1 MQESI
6 DRFPVLQLV
15 VYLSICCRFLQ
26 LPDIPDEL
34 FDLEDIL
41 NEAIE
46 IQEQAAANQLPQP
59 LDQQQAPP
67 IENQPGPIDPN
78 PPQGHPL
85 MVFDGNS
92 DNDNEDYLRNL
103 VQSWENLMDIPS
115 YRLLCIMR
123 SALRQPALIGYN
135 ILDIENPSYLSLQDD
150 YLPDHNTTVN
160 NTHNQ

>member
-1 MQESI
+1 MQEST

-26 LPDIPDEL
+26 LPDIPD
-34 FDLEDIL
+34 
-41 NEAIE
+41 
-46 IQEQAAANQLPQP
+46 

-67 IENQPGPIDPN
+67 IENQPGLIDPN
-78 PPQGHPL
+78 TPQGHPL
-85 MVFDGNS
+85 RVFDGNS
-92 DNDNEDYLRNL
+92 DSNNEDYLRNL
-103 VQSWENLMDIPS
+103 MQSWENLMDIPS

>member
-6 DRFPVLQLV
+6 DRFPVLHLV

-41 NEAIE
+41 NEATE
-46 IQEQAAANQLPQP
+46 IQEQAAAHQLPQP

-78 PPQGHPL
+78 PPKDHPL
-85 MVFDGNS
+85 MVFDCNS

-123 SALRQPALIGYN
+123 NALRQPALIGYN
-135 ILDIENPSYLSLQDD
+135 ILDIENPSHLSL
-150 YLPDHNTTVN
+150 
-160 NTHNQ
+160 

>member
-34 FDLEDIL
+34 FDLEDIPDDT
-41 NEAIE
+41 IE

-59 LDQQQAPP
+59 LDQQQGPH
-67 IENQPGPIDPN
+67 IENQPDPIDSN

-85 MVFDGNS
+85 MVFD
-92 DNDNEDYLRNL
+92 DTDNEDYLRNL
-103 VQSWENLMDIPS
+103 VHSWENLMDIPS
-115 YRLLCIMR
+115 YRLMCIMG
-123 SALRQPALIGYN
+123 SALRQPALIRYN
-135 ILDIENPSYLSLQDD
+135 ILDTENPSYLSLQDD
-150 YLPDHNTTVN
+150 YLPDHNTTVD
-160 NTHNQ
+160 NTHTQ

>member
-1 MQESI
+1 MAVNME
-6 DRFPVLQLV
+6 
-15 VYLSICCRFLQ
+15 RFLQ

-41 NEAIE
+41 NEATE
-46 IQEQAAANQLPQP
+46 IQEQAAAIQLPQP
-59 LDQQQAPP
+59 LDQQQDPP

-85 MVFDGNS
+85 MAFDGNS

-103 VQSWENLMDIPS
+103 VQSWENLMHIPS

-135 ILDIENPSYLSLQDD
+135 ILDTENPSHLSLQDD
-150 YLPDHNTTVN
+150 YLPDHNTNVN
-160 NTHNQ
+160 NTCNQ

>member
-26 LPDIPDEL
+26 LPDVPDEL

-41 NEAIE
+41 DEAIE

-59 LDQQQAPP
+59 LDQQQAPH
-67 IENQPGPIDPN
+67 IENQPDPNDPN

-85 MVFDGNS
+85 MVFD
-92 DNDNEDYLRNL
+92 DTDNEDYLRNL
-103 VQSWENLMDIPS
+103 VHSWEI
-115 YRLLCIMR
+115 
-123 SALRQPALIGYN
+123 
-135 ILDIENPSYLSLQDD
+135 
-150 YLPDHNTTVN
+150 
-160 NTHNQ
+160 